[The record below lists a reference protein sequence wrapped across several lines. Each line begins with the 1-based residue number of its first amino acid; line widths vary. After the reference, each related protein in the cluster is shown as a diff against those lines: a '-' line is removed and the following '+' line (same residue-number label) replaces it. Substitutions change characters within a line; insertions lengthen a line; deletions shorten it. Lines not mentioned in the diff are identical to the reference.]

1 MDDGRATEAAQGSRS
16 ASRLAILYTP
26 PTPGTALASRGGVSP
41 SVHPWSLPRPEVRL
55 VPDPLRSRTGVA
67 FALVIAL
74 LGASAGACGE
84 APPGGGAGEA
94 TSPPP
99 AYRAAPLL
107 SPSGSG
113 TDRLLQ
119 AVSPVSAEVIWVS
132 GHGGRWGRSLD
143 GGATW
148 ESGVVPGQ
156 DSLQFRDVH
165 AVHADTALLLSAG
178 PGELSRIYRTVDGGG
193 NWAEVWRNRDPDAFY
208 DCLDLWAPEAAGAPR
223 RGVAFSD
230 AVDGR
235 FGILVSE
242 DGGATWALLPEGAIP
257 AAQEGEGG
265 FAASGTCVLNHGPRH
280 GWIGT
285 GAAPSPRVLRTRDG
299 GRSWEAAPT
308 PLPGGDFSGIT
319 SLAFRDS
326 LTGWAF
332 GGNLGEPGG
341 RSVNVARTTDG
352 GATWTATTPSRMA
365 GALYG
370 GVVVPGTDPP
380 VLVTVGPA
388 GADLSLDGGGSWTAL
403 DSVPYWGLG
412 FASAEAGWL
421 VGPGGRITR
430 VDLRLERP

>member
-1 MDDGRATEAAQGSRS
+1 MSHPA
-16 ASRLAILYTP
+16 LP
-26 PTPGTALASRGGVSP
+26 PISSF
-41 SVHPWSLPRPEVRL
+41 LPRGHR
-55 VPDPLRSRTGVA
+55 A
-67 FALVIAL
+67 FPGLLL
-74 LGASAGACGE
+74 LGCLTACSTDGGN
-84 APPGGGAGEA
+84 PGGNDVASYQA
-94 TSPPP
+94 TPILT
-99 AYRAAPLL
+99 AAA
-107 SPSGSG
+107 SG

-119 AVSPVSAEVIWVS
+119 AVSPVSGEVVWVS
-132 GHGGRWGRSLD
+132 GHGGRWGRTLD

-178 PGELSRIYRTVDGGG
+178 SGELSRIFRTVDGGRS
-193 NWAEVWRNRDPDAFY
+193 WTEVWRNRDPEAFY
-208 DCLDLWAPEAAGAPR
+208 DCLDLWEPEAPGLPR

-235 FGILVSE
+235 LGILLTG
-242 DGGATWALLPEGAIP
+242 DGGATWSP
-257 AAQEGEGG
+257 ADPTTVPPAQEGEGG
-265 FAASGTCVLNHGPRH
+265 FAASGTCVITAGTHH

-285 GAAPSPRVLRTRDG
+285 GAAPTPRVLRTGDA

-308 PLPGGDFSGIT
+308 PLPGGGFSGIT

-332 GGNLGEPGG
+332 GGNLGEPDG
-341 RSVNVARTTDG
+341 RSDNVAITTDG
-352 GATWTATTPSRMA
+352 GATWMSLTPSHMR

-388 GADLSLDGGGSWTAL
+388 GADLSLDGGGSWMPL

-412 FASAEAGWL
+412 FTAPDAGWL

-430 VDLRLERP
+430 VDLGLERR